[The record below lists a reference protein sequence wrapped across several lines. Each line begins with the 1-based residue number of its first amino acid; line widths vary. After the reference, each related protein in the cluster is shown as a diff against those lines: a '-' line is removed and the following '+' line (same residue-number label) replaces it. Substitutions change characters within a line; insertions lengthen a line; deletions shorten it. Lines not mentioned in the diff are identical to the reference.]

1 MTKVMGINKKNKVK
15 TIKVENM
22 RKREI
27 EKMLKEKGWTN
38 IAFFKE

>member
-15 TIKVENM
+15 TIKVTDM
-22 RKREI
+22 RKRDI
-27 EKMLKEKGWTN
+27 EKMLREKGWTC